1 MSVSAH
7 RFPELAPQD
16 PICAR
21 SVPRRRPQ
29 PSRSLPL
36 PTPPLPVAE
45 LLAIL
50 ICGLLLLAI

>member
-1 MSVSAH
+1 MSVSTH
-7 RFPELAPQD
+7 RFPQLAPQE

-21 SVPRRRPQ
+21 SGLRIPQ
-29 PSRSLPL
+29 HPL
-36 PTPPLPVAE
+36 PSPPLPVAE